1 MTLSSDKFAD
11 DFVPGVRKQ
20 IDSLFDQTRNK
31 CTPRLIYHDHGVRLV
46 RSLVVES
53 SDEDDT
59 TRAENPPQ
67 QSELE
72 IDDLI
77 NSMTPQI
84 AGFNFGPIS
93 HLESPSLLGVGGSG
107 NEVSDNSMM
116 VTPDTSATAVSTEP
130 PTAVTTP
137 LSAGATHHSST
148 AAAGGSKVESDSCCE
163 ICGYRPEGDPRWF
176 PGSMAKHKKLQHPSS
191 PPKIY
196 RCPYPGCT
204 SQYKSRPD
212 NLRQHQI
219 KKGHFVDGEDEDNA
233 RRPPKRKK
241 MDA

>member
-1 MTLSSDKFAD
+1 MTLSSDRFAD
-11 DFVPGVRKQ
+11 DYVPGVRKQ
-20 IDSLFDQTRNK
+20 IDSLFDQTGSR
-31 CTPRLIYHDHGVRLV
+31 CTPRLTYHKHGVQLI
-46 RSLVVES
+46 RSLVVETP
-53 SDEDDT
+53 EADDM
-59 TRAENPPQ
+59 TRAENPPL

-84 AGFNFGPIS
+84 PGFNFGPIS
-93 HLESPSLLGVGGSG
+93 HLESLSLVGVGGPG
-107 NEVSDNSMM
+107 REGSDNSMM
-116 VTPDTSATAVSTEP
+116 VTPGTSATAVSTEP
-130 PTAVTTP
+130 PTAATTP
-137 LSAGATHHSST
+137 SSAGSTHQSSA

-163 ICGYRPEGDPRWF
+163 LCGYRPEGDPRWF
-176 PGSMAKHKKLQHPSS
+176 PGSMAKHKKLQHPAS

-219 KKGHFVDGEDEDNA
+219 KKGHFVDGEDDNNA
-233 RRPPKRKK
+233 RRPSKRKK